1 MKLNK
6 IKLLKFIRDAMLNLG
21 YIEFDDNMISDAN
34 LFVKPE
40 GDLFLTIGFTIHRYY
55 DDAFTCSYYL
65 SRTTRWAA
73 CSGDIPYSMTYVR
86 PGKLMSQE
94 ERMNITVDENC
105 KNNPLITDMWWNA
118 FDHEGNYD
126 NESLESFSAAI
137 RLTENRVAMQPEV
150 IEKIYASTLLE
161 TIYNDVNLTIELAI
175 SENYGNN
182 FTFLPKREVK
192 GVPMKWFMAAEVVLK
207 SRLAPQDINTHAV
220 RFLAADACRVYS
232 MRVKRRNT

>member
-1 MKLNK
+1 MS
-6 IKLLKFIRDAMLNLG
+6 NLG
-21 YIEFDDNMISDAN
+21 YVEFDDSMISDAN

-40 GDLFLTIGFTIHRYY
+40 GDLFLTIGFTIHRCY

-126 NESLESFSAAI
+126 NESLKSFIAAI

-150 IEKIYASTLLE
+150 IEMIYASTLLE
-161 TIYNDVNLTIELAI
+161 TIYNDVNSTIELSI
-175 SENYGNN
+175 SEDYGND
-182 FTFLPKREVK
+182 FAYIPKREVK
-192 GVPMKWFMAAEVVLK
+192 GVPMKWFKAAEVVLR
-207 SRLAPQDINTHAV
+207 SRLAHKDITAYAV
-220 RFLAADACRVYS
+220 KFLAADAFRVYS
-232 MRVKRRNT
+232 MRERTT

>member
-1 MKLNK
+1 MSS
-6 IKLLKFIRDAMLNLG
+6 LG
-21 YIEFDDNMISDAN
+21 YVEFDDSMISDAN

-40 GDLFLTIGFTIHRYY
+40 GDLFLTIGFTIHRCY

-126 NESLESFSAAI
+126 NESLESFIAAI

-161 TIYNDVNLTIELAI
+161 TIYNDVNSTIELAI
-175 SENYGNN
+175 SEDYGDN
-182 FTFLPKREVK
+182 FVFLPKREVK
-192 GVPMKWFMAAEVVLK
+192 GVPMKWFKAAEVVLK
-207 SRLAPQDINTHAV
+207 SRLAPKNLTAYAV
-220 RFLAADACRVYS
+220 KSLAADAFRVYS
-232 MRVKRRNT
+232 MRERTA

>member
-6 IKLLKFIRDAMLNLG
+6 NKLLKFIRNAMSNLG
-21 YIEFDDNMISDAN
+21 YIEFDDSMISDAN
-34 LFVKPE
+34 LFVKPK
-40 GDLFLTIGFTIHRYY
+40 GDLFLTIGFTIHRCY

-94 ERMNITVDENC
+94 ERMSITVDENC

-126 NESLESFSAAI
+126 NESLESFIAAI

-161 TIYNDVNLTIELAI
+161 TIYNDVNSTIELAI
-175 SENYGNN
+175 SEDYGND
-182 FTFLPKREVK
+182 FVVLPKREVM
-192 GVPMKWFMAAEVVLK
+192 GVPVKWFKAAEVVLK
-207 SRLAPQDINTHAV
+207 SRLAPKNLTAYAV
-220 RFLAADACRVYS
+220 KFLAADAFRVYS
-232 MRVKRRNT
+232 MRERTT

>member
-6 IKLLKFIRDAMLNLG
+6 NKLLKFIRNAMSNLG
-21 YIEFDDNMISDAN
+21 YVEFDDSMISDAN

-40 GDLFLTIGFTIHRYY
+40 GDLFLTIGFTIHRCY

-65 SRTTRWAA
+65 SRTTNWAD
-73 CSGDIPYSMTYVR
+73 CWGDIPHMMTYVR
-86 PGKLMSQE
+86 PGKLMSPE

-126 NESLESFSAAI
+126 NESLESFIAAI
-137 RLTENRVAMQPEV
+137 RLTENRVDMQPEV

-161 TIYNDVNLTIELAI
+161 TIYNDVNSTIELSI
-175 SENYGNN
+175 SEDYGNDYAYI
-182 FTFLPKREVK
+182 PKREVK
-192 GVPMKWFMAAEVVLK
+192 GVPMKWFKAAEVVLR
-207 SRLAPQDINTHAV
+207 SRLAPKDITAYAV
-220 RFLAADACRVYS
+220 KFLAADAFRVYS
-232 MRVKRRNT
+232 MRERTT

>member
-1 MKLNK
+1 MS
-6 IKLLKFIRDAMLNLG
+6 NLG
-21 YIEFDDNMISDAN
+21 YVEFDDSMISDAN

-40 GDLFLTIGFTIHRYY
+40 GDLFLTIGFTIHRCY

-86 PGKLMSQE
+86 PGKLMSPE

-126 NESLESFSAAI
+126 NESLESFIAAI

-161 TIYNDVNLTIELAI
+161 TIYNDVNSTIELSI
-175 SENYGNN
+175 SEDYGND
-182 FTFLPKREVK
+182 FAYIPKREVK
-192 GVPMKWFMAAEVVLK
+192 GVPMKWFKAAEVVLR
-207 SRLAPQDINTHAV
+207 SRLAPKDITAYAV
-220 RFLAADACRVYS
+220 KFLAADAFRVYS
-232 MRVKRRNT
+232 MRERTT

>member
-6 IKLLKFIRDAMLNLG
+6 NKLLKFIRNAMSNLG
-21 YIEFDDNMISDAN
+21 YVEFDDSMISDAN

-40 GDLFLTIGFTIHRYY
+40 GDLFLTIGFTIHRCY

-94 ERMNITVDENC
+94 ERMSITVDENC

-126 NESLESFSAAI
+126 NESLESFIAAI

-161 TIYNDVNLTIELAI
+161 TIYNDVNSTIELAI
-175 SENYGNN
+175 SEDYGND
-182 FTFLPKREVK
+182 FVFLPKREVK
-192 GVPMKWFMAAEVVLK
+192 GVPVKWFKAAEVVLK
-207 SRLAPQDINTHAV
+207 SRLTPKNLTPYAV
-220 RFLAADACRVYS
+220 KSLAADAFRVYS
-232 MRVKRRNT
+232 MRERTT

>member
-6 IKLLKFIRDAMLNLG
+6 NKLLKFIRNAMSNLG
-21 YIEFDDNMISDAN
+21 YVEFDDSMISDAN

-55 DDAFTCSYYL
+55 NDKFTCNYYL
-65 SRTTRWAA
+65 SRTTNWAE
-73 CSGDIPYSMTYVR
+73 CWGDIPHMMTYVR

-105 KNNPLITDMWWNA
+105 KNNPFITDMWWNA

-126 NESLESFSAAI
+126 NESLKSFIAAI

-161 TIYNDVNLTIELAI
+161 TIYNDVNSTIELAI
-175 SENYGNN
+175 SEDYGND
-182 FTFLPKREVK
+182 FAFLPKREVK
-192 GVPMKWFMAAEVVLK
+192 GVPMKWFKAAEVVLK
-207 SRLAPQDINTHAV
+207 SRLTPKNLTPYAV
-220 RFLAADACRVYS
+220 KSLAADASRVYS
-232 MRVKRRNT
+232 MRERTA

>member
-6 IKLLKFIRDAMLNLG
+6 NKLLKFIRNAMSNLG
-21 YIEFDDNMISDAN
+21 YVEFDDSMISDAN

-40 GDLFLTIGFTIHRYY
+40 GDLFLTIGFTIHRCY

-105 KNNPLITDMWWNA
+105 KNNPLITDMWWNV
-118 FDHEGNYD
+118 FDGEGNYD
-126 NESLESFSAAI
+126 NESLESFVTTI
-137 RLTENRVAMQPEV
+137 CLTENRVAMQPEV

-161 TIYNDVNLTIELAI
+161 TIYNDVNSTIELSI
-175 SENYGNN
+175 SEDYGND
-182 FTFLPKREVK
+182 FAYIPKREVK
-192 GVPMKWFMAAEVVLK
+192 GVPMKWFKAAEVVLR
-207 SRLAPQDINTHAV
+207 SRLAPKDITAYAV
-220 RFLAADACRVYS
+220 KFLAADAFRVYS
-232 MRVKRRNT
+232 MRERTT

>member
-6 IKLLKFIRDAMLNLG
+6 NKLLKFIRNAMSNLG
-21 YIEFDDNMISDAN
+21 YIEFDDNLISDAN

-40 GDLFLTIGFTIHRYY
+40 GDLFLTIGFTIHRCY

-126 NESLESFSAAI
+126 NESLESFIAAI

-161 TIYNDVNLTIELAI
+161 TIYNDVNSTIELSI
-175 SENYGNN
+175 SEDYGND
-182 FTFLPKREVK
+182 FAYIPKREVK
-192 GVPMKWFMAAEVVLK
+192 GVPMKWFKAAEVVLR
-207 SRLAPQDINTHAV
+207 SRLTPKNLTPYAV
-220 RFLAADACRVYS
+220 KSLAADAFRVYS
-232 MRVKRRNT
+232 MRERTT

>member
-1 MKLNK
+1 MS
-6 IKLLKFIRDAMLNLG
+6 NLG
-21 YIEFDDNMISDAN
+21 YVEFDDSMISDAN

-40 GDLFLTIGFTIHRYY
+40 GDLFLTIGFTIHRCY

-126 NESLESFSAAI
+126 NESLKSFIAAI

-161 TIYNDVNLTIELAI
+161 TIYNDVNSTIELAI
-175 SENYGNN
+175 SEDYGND
-182 FTFLPKREVK
+182 FVFLPKREVK
-192 GVPMKWFMAAEVVLK
+192 GVPVKWFKAAEVVLK
-207 SRLAPQDINTHAV
+207 SRLTPKNLTPYAV
-220 RFLAADACRVYS
+220 KSLAADAFRVYS
-232 MRVKRRNT
+232 MRERTVR

>member
-6 IKLLKFIRDAMLNLG
+6 NKLLKFIRNAMSNLG
-21 YIEFDDNMISDAN
+21 YVEFDDSMISDAN

-40 GDLFLTIGFTIHRYY
+40 GDLFLTIGFTIHRCY

-126 NESLESFSAAI
+126 NESLKSFIAAI

-161 TIYNDVNLTIELAI
+161 TIYNDVNSTIELAI
-175 SENYGNN
+175 SEDYGND
-182 FTFLPKREVK
+182 FAFLPKRELK
-192 GVPMKWFMAAEVVLK
+192 GVPMKWIKAAEVVLK
-207 SRLAPQDINTHAV
+207 SRLTPKNLTPYAV
-220 RFLAADACRVYS
+220 KSLAADAFRVYS
-232 MRVKRRNT
+232 MRERTT

>member
-1 MKLNK
+1 MS
-6 IKLLKFIRDAMLNLG
+6 NLG
-21 YIEFDDNMISDAN
+21 YVEFDDSMISDAN

-40 GDLFLTIGFTIHRYY
+40 GDLFLTIGFTIHRCY

-94 ERMNITVDENC
+94 ERMSITVDENC

-126 NESLESFSAAI
+126 NESLESFIAAI

-161 TIYNDVNLTIELAI
+161 TIYNDVNSTIELSI
-175 SENYGNN
+175 SEDYGND
-182 FTFLPKREVK
+182 FAYIPKREVK
-192 GVPMKWFMAAEVVLK
+192 GVPMKWFKAAEVVLR
-207 SRLAPQDINTHAV
+207 SRLAPKDITAYAV
-220 RFLAADACRVYS
+220 KFLAADAFRVYS
-232 MRVKRRNT
+232 MRERTT

>member
-1 MKLNK
+1 MSS
-6 IKLLKFIRDAMLNLG
+6 LG
-21 YIEFDDNMISDAN
+21 YVEFDDSMISDAN

-40 GDLFLTIGFTIHRYY
+40 GDLFLTIGFTIHRCY

-118 FDHEGNYD
+118 FDHEGSYD
-126 NESLESFSAAI
+126 NESLKSFIAAI

-161 TIYNDVNLTIELAI
+161 TIYNDVNSTIELAI
-175 SENYGNN
+175 SEDYGND
-182 FTFLPKREVK
+182 FAFLPKREVK
-192 GVPMKWFMAAEVVLK
+192 GVPMKWFKAAEVVLK
-207 SRLAPQDINTHAV
+207 SRLTPKNLTPYAV
-220 RFLAADACRVYS
+220 KSLAADAFRVYS
-232 MRVKRRNT
+232 MRERTA

>member
-1 MKLNK
+1 
-6 IKLLKFIRDAMLNLG
+6 MLNLG
-21 YIEFDDNMISDAN
+21 YVEFDDSMISDAN

-40 GDLFLTIGFTIHRYY
+40 GDLFLTIGFTIHRCY

-86 PGKLMSQE
+86 PGELMSQE
-94 ERMNITVDENC
+94 ERMSITVDENC
-105 KNNPLITDMWWNA
+105 KNNPLITDMWWNT

-126 NESLESFSAAI
+126 NESLESFIAAI

-161 TIYNDVNLTIELAI
+161 TIYNDVNSTIELAI
-175 SENYGNN
+175 SEDYGND
-182 FTFLPKREVK
+182 FAFLPKRELK
-192 GVPMKWFMAAEVVLK
+192 DVPMKWFKAAEIVLK
-207 SRLAPQDINTHAV
+207 SRLAPKNLTAYAV
-220 RFLAADACRVYS
+220 KFLAADAFRIYS
-232 MRVKRRNT
+232 MRERR

>member
-1 MKLNK
+1 MS
-6 IKLLKFIRDAMLNLG
+6 NLG
-21 YIEFDDNMISDAN
+21 YVEFDDSMISDAN

-40 GDLFLTIGFTIHRYY
+40 GDLFLTIGFTIHRCY

-94 ERMNITVDENC
+94 ERMSITVDENC

-126 NESLESFSAAI
+126 NESLESFIAAI

-161 TIYNDVNLTIELAI
+161 TIYNDVNSTIELAI
-175 SENYGNN
+175 SEDYGND
-182 FTFLPKREVK
+182 FVFLPKREVK
-192 GVPMKWFMAAEVVLK
+192 GVPVKWFKAAEVVLK
-207 SRLAPQDINTHAV
+207 SRLTPKNLTPYAV
-220 RFLAADACRVYS
+220 KSLAADAFRVYS
-232 MRVKRRNT
+232 MRERTT

>member
-6 IKLLKFIRDAMLNLG
+6 NKLLKFIRNAMSNLG
-21 YIEFDDNMISDAN
+21 YIEFDDSMISDAN

-40 GDLFLTIGFTIHRYY
+40 GDLFLTIGFTIHRCY

-73 CSGDIPYSMTYVR
+73 CSGDIPYSMIYVR

-126 NESLESFSAAI
+126 NESLESFIAAI

-161 TIYNDVNLTIELAI
+161 TIYNDVNSTIELAI
-175 SENYGNN
+175 SEDYGND
-182 FTFLPKREVK
+182 FAFLPKRELK
-192 GVPMKWFMAAEVVLK
+192 GVPMKWIKAAEVVLK
-207 SRLAPQDINTHAV
+207 SRLTPKNLTPYAV
-220 RFLAADACRVYS
+220 KSLAADAFRVYS
-232 MRVKRRNT
+232 MRERTT

>member
-1 MKLNK
+1 MSS
-6 IKLLKFIRDAMLNLG
+6 LG
-21 YIEFDDNMISDAN
+21 YVEFDDSMISDAN

-40 GDLFLTIGFTIHRYY
+40 GDLFLTIGFTIHRCY

-126 NESLESFSAAI
+126 NESLESFIAAI

-161 TIYNDVNLTIELAI
+161 TIYNDVNSTIELAI
-175 SENYGNN
+175 SEDYGND
-182 FTFLPKREVK
+182 FVFLPKREVK
-192 GVPMKWFMAAEVVLK
+192 GVPVKWFKAAEVVLK
-207 SRLAPQDINTHAV
+207 SRLTPKNLTPYAV
-220 RFLAADACRVYS
+220 KSLAADAFRVYS
-232 MRVKRRNT
+232 MRERTV